1 MAVGRAEGL
10 VLVAALLSAPVG
22 KWELGDCS
30 RLTPMGRFA
39 HRLGGGGAENIP
51 AVGTG
56 GGLWPR
62 PPPTLTSRPL
72 RRRIRRMPT

>member
-39 HRLGGGGAENIP
+39 HRLWGGELKTSLRWERGGGCGP
-51 AVGTG
+51 GP
-56 GGLWPR
+56 L
-62 PPPTLTSRPL
+62 PP
-72 RRRIRRMPT
+72 

>member
-39 HRLGGGGAENIP
+39 HRLWGG
-51 AVGTG
+51 
-56 GGLWPR
+56 
-62 PPPTLTSRPL
+62 S
-72 RRRIRRMPT
+72 